1 MEGDNFFL
9 SGYFLIK
16 SLGLRKKI
24 RKIADP
30 ENPDFNGFG
39 RFFHL
44 NFHPQQLISQMSAQ
58 LVMKMSGKI

>member
-1 MEGDNFFL
+1 MEGDNFFFKWIL
-9 SGYFLIK
+9 FNEKFGVK
-16 SLGLRKKI
+16 EKN
-24 RKIADP
+24 P

-44 NFHPQQLISQMSAQ
+44 KFPPQQLICQMSAQ